1 MGTPRTRPSKE
12 DRDYLGRWVL
22 AVGETT
28 VPLLAGFSFTSAII
42 VSDDAVNFRWPGPAI
57 VTLGFASVVLIAS
70 VQSAYI
76 VRLKLLS
83 GAETP
88 QADVGDAVSSQADQ
102 GGVKWARGMRRAYH
116 CGIVALLAGLGLAI
130 APLHDNGIED
140 GLRWFASSIA
150 FAGCAAEAAVILNHW
165 LIRPR
170 KRKPPKPDGL
180 ARPSSD
186 GEDVPFG

>member
-102 GGVKWARGMRRAYH
+102 GGNGPEECEGPITA
-116 CGIVALLAGLGLAI
+116 ALLRCLPVWAWQL
-130 APLHDNGIED
+130 LH
-140 GLRWFASSIA
+140 
-150 FAGCAAEAAVILNHW
+150 CMTMV
-165 LIRPR
+165 
-170 KRKPPKPDGL
+170 
-180 ARPSSD
+180 
-186 GEDVPFG
+186 